1 MISVLGAIFSVIG
14 AGLAVMIVQFLM
26 EMLKIS
32 HIPATLALPLVG
44 HLYHPG
50 APMVMKFLSVMRRRH
65 GKIFAFWP
73 GNSPMIVV
81 MEPKCVRQILTD
93 TKTFIKG
100 ADYSNKFALV
110 FGEGLVTSNG
120 DKHRGDRGCLSK
132 FFVRGAIEKYMDF
145 MVQETQLM
153 IQETMVP
160 ANGKE
165 IDLQEFFHMLA
176 LRVFGYFAAGHDYSK
191 DPEAK
196 WINHCVS
203 NGSNIIGE
211 HIVLGL
217 PVWGFIPRIKSLKA
231 DVAKMHQHVE
241 KLIQAREKQRS
252 EAKPDW
258 VEPEDPLKGMLD
270 AKMSRK
276 EMYEQFTTLLSAG
289 HDTTAFFGCYMAYLL
304 ASHPEVQQKVKDEVK
319 EVLGDRTDI
328 KPEDA
333 KKMTYTANVMKEV
346 LRLYT
351 VIPFVNRT
359 TVKDVN
365 LRENN
370 MKIPSGTTCLVP
382 LCLMNRDPDVW
393 EDPNEFRPERF
404 EGLGISDNSAK
415 HGYLPF
421 GYGSRTC
428 IGNTL
433 ALIEGNIMFALLM
446 QKLTFKKVEDFKPKI
461 TAGISLVSS
470 NGIRVRVELD

>member
-1 MISVLGAIFSVIG
+1 
-14 AGLAVMIVQFLM
+14 
-26 EMLKIS
+26 
-32 HIPATLALPLVG
+32 
-44 HLYHPG
+44 
-50 APMVMKFLSVMRRRH
+50 MRRKH

-132 FFVRGAIEKYMDF
+132 FFVRGAIEKYMDY

-231 DVAKMHQHVE
+231 DVAKMHQHCE

-446 QKLTFKKVEDFKPKI
+446 QKLTFKKAEDFKPKI